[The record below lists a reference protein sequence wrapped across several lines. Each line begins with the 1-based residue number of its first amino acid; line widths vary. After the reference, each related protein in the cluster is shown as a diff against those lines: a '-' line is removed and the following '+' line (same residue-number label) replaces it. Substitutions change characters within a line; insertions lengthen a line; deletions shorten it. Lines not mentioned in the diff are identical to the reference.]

1 MQQPLEDLLAH
12 LRTAI
17 DAAEDGADNKDEL
30 ARLAGE
36 VERRLNEDD
45 QEGLVEDLREE
56 VTRFEASAE
65 IQMRR
70 GPKPADEP
78 RAFDARSVMATL
90 GPQIQRPAP

>member
-17 DAAEDGADNKDEL
+17 EAAEDGADNKDEL

-45 QEGLVEDLREE
+45 QEGLVEELREE
-56 VTRFEASAE
+56 VTRFEASHPQLAA
-65 IQMRR
+65 IIGRA
-70 GPKPADEP
+70 AD
-78 RAFDARSVMATL
+78 ALSAIGL
-90 GPQIQRPAP
+90 

>member
-17 DAAEDGADNKDEL
+17 EAAEDGADNKDEL

-45 QEGLVEDLREE
+45 PEGLVDDLREE
-56 VTRFEASAE
+56 VTRFEASHPQLAA
-65 IQMRR
+65 IIGRA
-70 GPKPADEP
+70 AD
-78 RAFDARSVMATL
+78 ALSAIGL
-90 GPQIQRPAP
+90 

>member
-45 QEGLVEDLREE
+45 QEGLVDDLREE
-56 VTRFEASAE
+56 VTRFEASHPQLAA
-65 IQMRR
+65 IIGRA
-70 GPKPADEP
+70 AD
-78 RAFDARSVMATL
+78 ALSAIGL
-90 GPQIQRPAP
+90 